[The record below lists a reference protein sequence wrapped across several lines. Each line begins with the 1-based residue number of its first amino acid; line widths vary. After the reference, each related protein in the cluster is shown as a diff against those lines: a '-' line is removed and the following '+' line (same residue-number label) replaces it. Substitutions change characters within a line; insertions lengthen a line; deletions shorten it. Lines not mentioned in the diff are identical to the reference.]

1 MKFKKKILCLLS
13 LFLIYKVF
21 IYNDDFFMERLN
33 YVKDY
38 VIEQASIMI
47 NGHGLIDK
55 YDASDVESS
64 FITNKD
70 NYTVNDENDADE
82 NKVFNSV
89 SEASSYL
96 RKQMVNRK
104 NNITIKISSRF
115 YNDMPKDV
123 FDKAVSVYE
132 GNTSSEGDYLANNL
146 KGYNCSLEYSLYRN
160 STTLKYSINY
170 LTTATEEAEVNYK
183 VKLVLDKLNVYD
195 KDDYTKIKA
204 VHDYIVKNIK
214 YDHSLQ
220 NYSAYDAII
229 NKNVVCQGYATLT
242 YKMLTERGVDC
253 RYISGT
259 SNEGPHAWNIVKI
272 GDVWYNLDNTWDA
285 SYTRG
290 PFVSYKHF
298 LKSNNDFGDHI
309 RSDEFNTSSF
319 NNEYPMSQTSYRK

>member
-21 IYNDDFFMERLN
+21 IYNDDFFVERFN
-33 YVKDY
+33 EVKDY

-47 NGHGLIDK
+47 NGHDLIDE
-55 YDASDVESS
+55 YDSSDVESS
-64 FITNKD
+64 FLKNKD
-70 NYTVNDENDADE
+70 NYTPNDDAE
-82 NKVFNSV
+82 NKVFNSI

-104 NNITIKISSRF
+104 NNITVRINRKF

-123 FDKAVSVYE
+123 FNKAVSVYP
-132 GNTSSEGDYLANNL
+132 GNVSSEGDYLANNL
-146 KGYNCSLEYSLYRN
+146 KGYNCQAEYSLYKN
-160 STTLKYSINY
+160 STTLKYNVSY
-170 LTTATEEAEVNYK
+170 LTTETEEDEVNYK

-195 KDDYTKIKA
+195 KDDYTKVKA

-242 YKMLTERGVDC
+242 YKMLTELGVDC

-290 PFVSYKHF
+290 PFLSYKHF
-298 LKSNNDFGDHI
+298 LKSNNDFTNHI

-319 NNEYPMSQTSYRK
+319 NSEYPMSQTSYTK